1 MVMRSSSFDDRSD
14 SATGGL
20 LRSMVV
26 ASRGAGNRSVAY
38 DGAVSDERVTRS
50 VVLPA
55 GPDEVWATLTTPEEL
70 SVWLGE
76 VVELEPEPGG
86 AIVVREQGSTRRGM
100 VEAAEPGRILSFRWR
115 RLAGAGVSLEVGG
128 ATRVTFVLEADPE
141 GTRLTVTEEPV
152 PLATAG
158 FGP

>member
-1 MVMRSSSFDDRSD
+1 LIDHGSIDHDT
-14 SATGGL
+14 ATNGL
-20 LRSMVV
+20 PSSMVT
-26 ASRGAGNRSVAY
+26 AFRRAGNLSVAY
-38 DGAVSDERVTRS
+38 DVLVRDERVTRS

-55 GPDEVWATLTTPEEL
+55 GRDEVWATLTTPEEL
-70 SVWLGE
+70 SAWLGE

-86 AIVVREQGSTRRGM
+86 AIVLREQGSTRRGM

-128 ATRVTFVLEADPE
+128 ATRVTLVLEAAPE

-158 FGP
+158 LGA